1 MAELELTFSAP
12 SVTANQSART
22 ITGQIVP
29 FGEIGH
35 TSIGPV
41 MFDAAAFS
49 NIDPASVKL
58 LLQHDTTRPIGKMA
72 DFTAT
77 PKGINATFKI
87 ASTTAGTDSLLEAS
101 DGLREGLSVGAQ
113 IIDSVQKK
121 DFLLVLQASLKEVS
135 LVTDPAF
142 DSARVAQVAA
152 SADTDETPQQS
163 EEIEVSETPDV
174 TPEVTEEVDVVA
186 PVEAARVVAS
196 APMFTAPRS
205 PINSAASYLEHS
217 VKAAQGDDQSRQWV
231 RAADDSTSTN
241 TGLTL
246 PQHMNEFVTSTF
258 GGRPAVDAVTRES
271 LPTSG
276 MSFTI
281 PKIGTAPTVAETAE
295 TAAPSETGMT
305 STYLTVDVKKYSGY
319 NEVSFELLDRSSP
332 VFYNELVRELG
343 RAYAKATDNAVIA
356 ALTSSGT
363 ASTAITTA
371 NAAGLQSFIATES
384 AAAFKGTSE
393 YAQNLVASTDWW
405 SGIMGFAD
413 SSGRALYT
421 ANNPLNN
428 SGAVS
433 GQSIVGQVLGT
444 NLYVDPNITV
454 SGLID
459 ESAFLIVPGAV
470 SFYETPQTRLQV
482 NLLSTG
488 QVGINIYGYAAIAV
502 KKPTGVRRFNIA

>member
-1 MAELELTFSAP
+1 MAELSLTFSAP
-12 SVTANQSART
+12 VTCNTSART

-29 FGEIGH
+29 FGEVGH

-41 MFDAAAFS
+41 MFDSGAFGQ
-49 NIDPASVKL
+49 IDASSVKL
-58 LLQHDTTRPIGKMA
+58 LLQHDGTRPIGKMVDA
-72 DFTAT
+72 AAT
-77 PKGINATFKI
+77 PKGITATFKV
-87 ASTTAGTDSLLEAS
+87 ANTTAGTDSLLEAS
-101 DGLREGLSVGAQ
+101 DGLREGLSVGAE
-113 IIDSVQKK
+113 IIDSIQKK
-121 DFLLVLQASLKEVS
+121 DYLLVLQASLKEVS

-196 APMFTAPRS
+196 APVFTAPRS

-258 GGRPAVDAVTRES
+258 GGRPAIDAVTREA
-271 LPTSG
+271 LPASG
-276 MSFTI
+276 LSFTI
-281 PKIGTAPTVAETAE
+281 PVMGTAPTVAETAE
-295 TAAPSETGMT
+295 AAAPSETGMT
-305 STYLTVDVKKYSGY
+305 STYQTVTVKKYSGY

-343 RAYAKATDNAVIA
+343 RAYAKATDNALIA
-356 ALTSSGT
+356 ALTASGT
-363 ASTAITTA
+363 QATSIATA
-371 NAAGLQSFIATES
+371 NAAGLQSFISTES

-393 YAQNLVASTDWW
+393 YASNFVASTDWW
-405 SGIMGFAD
+405 SSIMSFAD
-413 SSGRALYT
+413 TTGRSLYT
-421 ANNPLNN
+421 ANNPQNN

-433 GQSIVGQVLGT
+433 GTSIVGQVLGT

-488 QVGINIYGYAAIAV
+488 QVGINLYGYAAIAV
-502 KKPTGVRRFNIA
+502 KKATGVRRFNLA

>member
-1 MAELELTFSAP
+1 MAELSLTFSAP
-12 SVTANQSART
+12 VTCNTSART

-41 MFDAAAFS
+41 MFDASAFG
-49 NIDPASVKL
+49 NIDAGGVKL
-58 LLQHDTTRPIGKMA
+58 LLQHDGTRPIGKMV
-72 DFTAT
+72 DYTPT
-77 PKGINATFKI
+77 PKGITATFKV
-87 ASTTAGTDSLLEAS
+87 ANTTAGTDSLLEAS

-121 DFLLVLQASLKEVS
+121 DYLLVLQASLKEVS

-152 SADTDETPQQS
+152 SAEAETITQS
-163 EEIEVSETPDV
+163 EEIEVSEN
-174 TPEVTEEVDVVA
+174 PETVEETVTEVPEVA
-186 PVEAARVVAS
+186 PVEAARVS
-196 APMFTAPRS
+196 AAAPIFTAPRS

-231 RAADDSTSTN
+231 RAADDSSTTN

-258 GGRPAVDAVTRES
+258 GGRPAIDAVTREA
-271 LPTSG
+271 LPSSG
-276 MSFTI
+276 LSFTI
-281 PKIGTAPTVAETAE
+281 PVLGTAPTVAETAE
-295 TAAPSETGMT
+295 AAAPSETGMT
-305 STYLTVDVKKYSGY
+305 STYQTVTIKKYSGY

-343 RAYAKATDNAVIA
+343 KAYAKATDNALIA
-356 ALTSSGT
+356 ALTASGT
-363 ASTAITTA
+363 QSAAITTA
-371 NAAGLQSFIATES
+371 NAAGLQSFISTES

-393 YAQNLVASTDWW
+393 YASNFVASTDWW
-405 SGIMGFAD
+405 SGIMAFAD
-413 SSGRALYT
+413 TTGRPLYT
-421 ANNPLNN
+421 ANNPQNN
-428 SGAVS
+428 AGAVS

-444 NLYVDPNITV
+444 NLYVDPNIAT

-488 QVGINIYGYAAIAV
+488 QIGINLYGYAAIAV
-502 KKPTGVRRFNIA
+502 KKAAGVRRFNLA